1 MDALIPE
8 LSGGMLALLF
18 AAALLAGFLDT
29 LAGGGGLITLP
40 ALMLAGLPPL
50 TALGVNKL
58 QGSMGMATASWM
70 MRRKGKL
77 RGQAVSR
84 LMALAFAGSVAR
96 SLTIQFADPT
106 HLRWVTPTL
115 LAAITAWFLL
125 APAMQLEARP
135 PRLGS
140 GHYGY
145 GVIPLIG
152 AYDGAF
158 GPGTG
163 SFFTLAGV
171 ALRGHGLIDGTAVA
185 KPLNFATNLAALLV
199 FIAAGHILWGLGL
212 LMMSGQA
219 IGAWLGAHSLLR
231 INPRWL
237 RVLVVVMSLAMLG
250 RYLIG

>member
-1 MDALIPE
+1 MDALSPE
-8 LSGGMLALLF
+8 LSGGMLAVLF

-40 ALMLAGLPPL
+40 ALMLACLPPL

-58 QGSMGMATASWM
+58 QGSMGTATASWM

-77 RGQAVSR
+77 RGQAVDR
-84 LMALAFAGSVAR
+84 LMALVFVGSAIGSFA
-96 SLTIQFADPT
+96 IQFADPA
-106 HLRWVTPTL
+106 HLRWVIPSVL
-115 LAAITAWFLL
+115 SAIAVGFLL
-125 APAMQLEARP
+125 TPVMQLEARP
-135 PRLGS
+135 ARLGTLR
-140 GHYGY
+140 YGY

-171 ALRGHGLIDGTAVA
+171 ALRGHGLIDDTAIA

-212 LMMSGQA
+212 LMMLGQA
-219 IGAWLGAHSLLR
+219 IGAWLGAHGLLR
-231 INPRWL
+231 IDPCWL
-237 RVLVVVMSLAMLG
+237 RVLVVAMSLAMLG